1 MKEEK
6 TSRLSKN
13 VEDGDRNGVGSPSWR
28 DLSHL
33 KSCYPFLQRKTLLAS
48 NPSLRPVFGDQ
59 EKRECDQHKNRHLPL
74 AVTHREP
81 GQITSFSK
89 CITPLLFG
97 QLLPNRLRNL
107 LRQIRFP
114 LHRVGEEVGLSWGPG
129 VYQLER
135 GHRALCTCASVSSP
149 VETVLGQTGYGG
161 EGVEGEC
168 PRKEAVEVF
177 QKTEMYA
184 RDRTVRLTGGAQ
196 NILQNRH
203 MYLTLTL

>member
-1 MKEEK
+1 MHN
-6 TSRLSKN
+6 TSS
-13 VEDGDRNGVGSPSWR
+13 VW
-28 DLSHL
+28 
-33 KSCYPFLQRKTLLAS
+33 T
-48 NPSLRPVFGDQ
+48 
-59 EKRECDQHKNRHLPL
+59 
-74 AVTHREP
+74 AVTKQTQKPSQANSLSSAQSR
-81 GQITSFSK
+81 G
-89 CITPLLFG
+89 G
-97 QLLPNRLRNL
+97 
-107 LRQIRFP
+107 
-114 LHRVGEEVGLSWGPG
+114 VGLSLGPG

-161 EGVEGEC
+161 AGVEGEC

-184 RDRTVRLTGGAQ
+184 GDRMVRLTGEAQ